1 MSNKVFL
8 GGTCNGSTW
17 RDELIPMLKIDYF
30 NPVVPDWT
38 PECQQKEI
46 AEKQICKIHL
56 YVITPQQKGLFT
68 PAEIID
74 SSHNKQVL
82 TVVGMIGDFEE
93 AMKRSVKAVCD
104 MAKKNGA
111 IICDS
116 VIGIGY
122 ILNAFKYTDI
132 KFRNRLLSLGWKE
145 TVHIH
150 TDVVYI
156 KYEHKNPDLDL
167 TLSGGGDIMYLN
179 GKLYCG
185 TLENIPIPT
194 PNDLDNIL
202 YSLGYFASGDK
213 YVMRENFKQ
222 MLSN

>member
-17 RDELIPMLKIDYF
+17 RDELIQMLKIDYF

-74 SSHNKQVL
+74 SSYNKQVL
-82 TVVGMIGDFEE
+82 TVVGMIGDFDE

-111 IICDS
+111 IVLNNLGEIA
-116 VIGIGY
+116 Y
-122 ILNAFKYTDI
+122 TLNAFKYADL
-132 KFRNRLLSLGWKE
+132 KFRSRLLSLEWIESLHILG
-145 TVHIH
+145 TVVCAEYKHN
-150 TDVVYI
+150 
-156 KYEHKNPDLDL
+156 NPNL
-167 TLSGGGDIMYLN
+167 TLTVSGDGNAMYLS
-179 GKLYCG
+179 GKVYCG
-185 TLENIPIPT
+185 TFRNISIPT
-194 PNDLDNIL
+194 PEDLDSLL
-202 YSLGYFASGDK
+202 YGFGYYALGDK
-213 YVMRENFKQ
+213 YVLRDNFKQ
-222 MLSN
+222 MLAN